1 MPQMLRAAYLI
12 WGLFALTTMGAQTEP
27 VKTVSSTDATSHVAR
42 SVEPTVPPLAK
53 AVKIGGKVKLHITI
67 SPSGDVSSVTVIS
80 GHPLLVQS
88 AINAVKQWKY
98 KPFLEGETAI
108 SVATDVEIDFPG
120 GMSDTESAVR
130 NKFFPIVD
138 ECRSLLNG
146 GKYSE
151 AEPKCRQ
158 AVEISNSLPKE
169 VVLERSDARSLL
181 ANSIFLQ
188 RRFSEAIPIYEEA
201 LELDKGYR
209 KPDDADLASDYAN
222 LGRAYGVTGELGKA
236 DDMYAA
242 AVKTFRAAIQTLPQM
257 NENYSRRLKR
267 TLNEYAQLKDAEGQ
281 AEAATSLRKQ
291 ANDIEPTGTH

>member
-1 MPQMLRAAYLI
+1 MPHVFRVTYLI
-12 WGLFALTTMGAQTEP
+12 WLFFALTTARAQTGP
-27 VKTVSSTDATSHVAR
+27 VKTVPATDAASHVAR
-42 SVEPTVPPLAK
+42 NIEPVVPPLAK
-53 AVKIGGKVKLHITI
+53 AAKIGGKVKLHIII

-108 SVATDVEIDFPG
+108 SVATDVELDFPG
-120 GMSDTESAVR
+120 GMSETESAVR

-151 AEPKCRQ
+151 AEQKCRQ
-158 AVEISNSLPKE
+158 AVEISNNLPKE

-188 RRFSEAIPIYEEA
+188 RRFSEAIPLYEEA

-222 LGRAYGVTGELGKA
+222 LGRAYGVTGELAKA
-236 DDMYAA
+236 DELYET
-242 AVKTFRAAIQTLPQM
+242 AVKTLRSAIQTLPQM
-257 NENYSRRLKR
+257 NENYSRRLQR
-267 TLNEYAQLKDAEGQ
+267 TLNDMRTTQG
-281 AEAATSLRKQ
+281 RRG
-291 ANDIEPTGTH
+291 TG